1 MLFHVKIETSH
12 DSDIRS
18 AEKTAWRRP
27 CCRRSA
33 GGSGALGMLHT
44 GTSPRRRVRLGS
56 GGKSYIGRVL
66 RLGTQTKAHT
76 QMTRTDSVG
85 NRCTAGLYTATG
97 EHEPPTGCIP
107 RLEART

>member
-1 MLFHVKIETSH
+1 MAAAVLPAQRGWLRCTRKCSTLERLLA
-12 DSDIRS
+12 DAYGLDR
-18 AEKTAWRRP
+18 
-27 CCRRSA
+27 
-33 GGSGALGMLHT
+33 GGE
-44 GTSPRRRVRLGS
+44 
-56 GGKSYIGRVL
+56 SYIGRVL
-66 RLGTQTKAHT
+66 RLGTQTKAHA